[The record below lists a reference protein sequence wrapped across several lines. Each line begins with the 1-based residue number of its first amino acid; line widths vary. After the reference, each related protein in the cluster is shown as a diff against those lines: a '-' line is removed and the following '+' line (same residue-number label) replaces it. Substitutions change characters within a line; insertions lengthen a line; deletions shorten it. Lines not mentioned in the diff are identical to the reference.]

1 MDNVSGSAVRAYQR
15 AILTHGGAGS
25 DPQHSDGPQAAAQ
38 IGMDLLEN
46 GETALKAAVCAV
58 RHLENDPRFNAGSG
72 SQPRIDGYTI
82 QLDAACM
89 TSDGAFGAVACLE
102 GVHNPIDLACGV
114 LLESPHILL
123 TGEGARIFAR
133 DQGIPLLPLPDH
145 SNTRQRGDAPS
156 CDTVGAVAFDGSS
169 FASALSSGG
178 IFTAALG
185 RVGDVPLPGCG
196 LYCGPAGAIA
206 CTGYGEQIAL
216 KILAREV
223 YGWLDGGL
231 TPADAQLKA
240 RGLFHTAVQFGIIIL
255 TPTRCAA
262 SASYGMAWAHLT
274 EYQ

>member
-1 MDNVSGSAVRAYQR
+1 MHNVSKPVVRKYQR

-25 DPQHSDGPQAAAQ
+25 NPKHSDGPQAAAQ
-38 IGMDLLEN
+38 IGMNLLEQ
-46 GETALKAAVCAV
+46 GESALKAAVCAV
-58 RHLENDPRFNAGSG
+58 RYLENDPRFNAGAG
-72 SQPRIDGYTI
+72 SQLRIDGRTI

-102 GVHNPIDLACGV
+102 GVRNPIDLACGV

-133 DQGIPLLPLPDH
+133 DRGIPLLPLPDH
-145 SNTRQRGDAPS
+145 PNTHVPGEAPS
-156 CDTVGAVAFDGSS
+156 CDTVGAVVFNGTD

-178 IFTAALG
+178 ISTAALG

-223 YGWLDGGL
+223 YGWLERGL
-231 TPADAQLKA
+231 SPADAELKA
-240 RGLFHTAVQFGIIIL
+240 RGLFHAPVQFGIIIL
-255 TPTRCAA
+255 TTAACAA
-262 SASYGMAWAHLT
+262 SASDGMAWAHMT
-274 EYQ
+274 EYE

>member
-1 MDNVSGSAVRAYQR
+1 MDKVSGSVARAYQR

-38 IGMDLLEN
+38 IGMDLLEE

-72 SQPRIDGYTI
+72 SQLRIDGRTI

-102 GVHNPIDLACGV
+102 GVRNPIDLACGV

-145 SNTRQRGDAPS
+145 SNTRAPGDAPS
-156 CDTVGAVAFDGSS
+156 CDTVGAVVFDGSS

-223 YGWLDGGL
+223 YGWLERGL
-231 TPADAQLKA
+231 NPADAELKA

-255 TPTRCAA
+255 TPTGCAA
-262 SASYGMAWAHLT
+262 SASDGMAWAHMT
-274 EYQ
+274 EYE